1 MGTYVLLSQLTPLG
15 RQTLHANPSRVD
27 AVNQEVERFGC
38 TVLTQYA
45 LLGSYDFLTIVQAP
59 DVETIA
65 HLSIDL
71 GSRGSLNIT
80 TLPAI
85 SIDAL
90 EAKLKDPRHQLAARP
105 VEGQGGGDPDLA
117 DQDQRF

>member
-27 AVNQEVERFGC
+27 AVNEEVERFGC

-45 LLGSYDFLTIVQAP
+45 LLGAYDFLTIVQAP
-59 DVETIA
+59 DAETVA

-71 GSRGSLNIT
+71 GSRGTLTIT
-80 TLPAI
+80 TFPAI

-90 EAKLKDPRHQLAARP
+90 ESKLKDPAHQLAARP
-105 VEGQGGGDPDLA
+105 VEGQGAGDPTVA
-117 DQDQRF
+117 NQDQRY